1 MKTTVWERVVYI
13 KGIVTGCSARIQ
25 GYKKVK
31 ESAKFCVWTCF
42 RNTKEYFDNEYKIKE
57 KVDKDPMRIIIRD
70 SIRIE
75 DVDRNDSKM
84 RMNLKEKGTQ
94 RVRVKFS
101 KITILGNITDK

>member
-1 MKTTVWERVVYI
+1 
-13 KGIVTGCSARIQ
+13 
-25 GYKKVK
+25 
-31 ESAKFCVWTCF
+31 
-42 RNTKEYFDNEYKIKE
+42 
-57 KVDKDPMRIIIRD
+57 MRIIIRD

-84 RMNLKEKGTQ
+84 IMNLKEKGTQ